1 MNDKKLWDLV
11 NYKNSYDVKSKKVN
25 EQFIFTMLLSKTLTM
40 FKYDNLPKTL
50 PVEIIEYTLQTNG
63 IGFVFKY
70 GDDLICLPIS
80 LLYDEVDY
88 YNRPIKGQ
96 VYFNDTKELKTVNL
110 DTGVVIKNDYLNQGL
125 TPLYNKFSSLI
136 ADSELTLYIANIWK
150 RASKVIS
157 ASDDQTIQS
166 AREYV
171 KKIEDGDIS
180 IISTNPILNDLNINT
195 DNVTSV
201 SINEL
206 IQYDNYIKSI
216 LYNEIG
222 LSFNKSLKKERLITS
237 EVEQDNNSIYPFI
250 DNMYSCRVKGV
261 EEINTKFDLDISVDF
276 NSSWSKNKTENE
288 PENESEPNP
297 ENEVDNDWFYK
308 L

>member
-40 FKYDNLPKTL
+40 FKYANLPKTL

-63 IGFVFKY
+63 MGFVFKY
-70 GDDLICLPIS
+70 GDDLICLPVS

-96 VYFNDTKELKTVNL
+96 IYFNDTKELKTINL
-110 DTGVVIKNDYLNQGL
+110 NTGVVIKNDYMNQGL

-206 IQYDNYIKSI
+206 IQYDNYVKSI

-237 EVEQDNNSIYPFI
+237 EVEQNNNSIYPFI

-288 PENESEPNP
+288 SESTP